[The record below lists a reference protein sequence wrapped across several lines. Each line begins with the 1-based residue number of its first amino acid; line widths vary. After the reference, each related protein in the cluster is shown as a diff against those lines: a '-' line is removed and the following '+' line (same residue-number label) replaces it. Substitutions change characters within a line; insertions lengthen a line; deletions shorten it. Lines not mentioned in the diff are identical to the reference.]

1 MQCMGTDYC
10 QLPVAGEYG
19 AVYRECGRSAEYGE
33 YIDTG
38 LSLPV
43 VQVHPALCC
52 QNRKH
57 PGTGG
62 GKIGVL
68 LCR

>member
-1 MQCMGTDYC
+1 MESMERCIG
-10 QLPVAGEYG
+10 
-19 AVYRECGRSAEYGE
+19 ECGRRSAEYGE

-38 LSLPV
+38 LSPPV
-43 VQVHPALCC
+43 VHLHCALCC

-57 PGTGG
+57 PGGG

-68 LCR
+68 LSADKSLLKAVTSVKK